1 MIYHSHLGS
10 HIQYGII
17 LWGNGAT
24 KTQIN
29 KIQKIQ
35 NKCIKYITNKNSVA
49 QLNKDLKILTIEQ
62 QVELANY
69 KFGYKLLNRLLPI
82 KTQVICLED
91 SKLNS
96 LTKHH
101 KYGTRNK
108 QVPNLPAK
116 ASSRYLNS
124 FLCKG
129 PQSILSLPLEV
140 RKKSTLNCFT
150 TACKKFLFNQ

>member
-1 MIYHSHLGS
+1 MWLDQHLTWCKHIEMLTLKLTRNQNLLKLSRKHLCTTTKKMIYHSHLGS

-35 NKCIKYITNKNSVA
+35 NKCIKYIANKNSVA

-62 QVELANY
+62 VELANY
-69 KFGYKLLNRLLPI
+69 KFGYKLLNRLLPT
-82 KTQVICLED
+82 KTQIICLED

-101 KYGTRNK
+101 KYGYT
-108 QVPNLPAK
+108 
-116 ASSRYLNS
+116 
-124 FLCKG
+124 
-129 PQSILSLPLEV
+129 E
-140 RKKSTLNCFT
+140 
-150 TACKKFLFNQ
+150 